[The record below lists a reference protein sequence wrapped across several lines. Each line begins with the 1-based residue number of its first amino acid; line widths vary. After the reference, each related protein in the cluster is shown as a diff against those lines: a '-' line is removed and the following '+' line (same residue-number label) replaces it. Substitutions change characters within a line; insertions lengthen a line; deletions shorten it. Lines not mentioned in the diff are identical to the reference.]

1 MKGFIEVHSLKG
13 KPHLINVNCI
23 VEVVDN
29 TVYTLDTPAFAT
41 EFMHLDCTE
50 NYDEIKGLIHDALKE
65 NKK

>member
-23 VEVVDN
+23 IEVVDS
-29 TVYTLDTPAFAT
+29 TVYMLDTPAFAT

-50 NYDEIKGLIHDALKE
+50 NYNEIKGLIQDALRE